1 MQNLMPF
8 AYRNH
13 AIRVIRN
20 NENGEPWFV
29 AVDVCK
35 VLELNN
41 PTRALERLD
50 DDEKTQVIDPATL
63 NSNQGTGIN
72 NLLNVVNEPGLY
84 RLIFTSRKPEANTF
98 KRWIVH
104 DVLPSIRKTGSYALP
119 DKGLSS
125 DKVPLREVA
134 RKNREI
140 ADLAQSY
147 STLYRVMGLRG
158 TARQTAVETVLRARH
173 GIELDRIAPMPCPV
187 QHPVKNTTIEDR
199 LVSPTEIGQMLGGKT
214 GHQVNLILEAQ
225 GLQVRDGKN
234 WKPTSKAQGLWEWV
248 KVAMHRAPF
257 LRWRENAILKQ
268 LESVSNL
275 LTLEA

>member
-35 VLELNN
+35 VLEIANA
-41 PTRALERLD
+41 RDALTKLD
-50 DDEKTQVIDPATL
+50 DDEKTQVIDPATVGKTD
-63 NSNQGTGIN
+63 SIGIN

-84 RLIFTSRKPEANTF
+84 RLIFTSRKSEANAF

-104 DVLPSIRKTGSYALP
+104 DVLPSIRKTGSYALLGKRP
-119 DKGLSS
+119 

-147 STLYRVMGLRG
+147 SALYRVMGLRG
-158 TARQTAVETVLRARH
+158 AARQTAVETVLRARH

-187 QHPVKNTTIEDR
+187 QHSVKNTTIEDR

-225 GLQVRDGKN
+225 GLQVRDGKS